1 MRSGFEAPLS
11 TDCGAYGMGSSADAM
26 DVIDRVVVPVRYPL
40 SQHSRRTLDRA
51 IELAR
56 EHAAELT
63 VLHVD
68 LYQNQGE
75 VRRTDL
81 KRAVEREFGVLDFA
95 RYVVRAGFLVEETIL
110 DEIAAEN
117 ADIVVIGQKQ
127 VGRWR
132 SMINRVIGDPDI
144 ERYLRDALDCQIIT
158 VS

>member
-1 MRSGFEAPLS
+1 
-11 TDCGAYGMGSSADAM
+11 MGTSADTVV
-26 DVIDRVVVPVRYPL
+26 DVSRVVVPVRYPL
-40 SQHSRRTLDRA
+40 SRHSRRTLERA

-56 EHAAELT
+56 DHEAELT
-63 VLHVD
+63 VLHVN

-81 KRAVEREFGVLDFA
+81 KRAVERAFGPLEFA
-95 RYVVRAGFLVEETIL
+95 RYIVRSGFLVEETIL

-144 ERYLRDALDCQIIT
+144 ERYLREALDCQIIT
-158 VS
+158 VSS